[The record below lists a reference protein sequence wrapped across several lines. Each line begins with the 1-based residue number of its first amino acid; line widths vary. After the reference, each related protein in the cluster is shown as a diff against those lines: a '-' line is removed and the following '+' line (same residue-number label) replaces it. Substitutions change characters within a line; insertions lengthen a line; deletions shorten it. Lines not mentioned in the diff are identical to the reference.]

1 MPELAVTKRNPGGC
15 FYFNEIFIIISSEST
30 LIGAEVMDG
39 TDEKILD
46 LLKGNARMSYQELGD
61 AIGMSRVAA
70 KKRVQKL
77 EKDGVIRGYNT
88 CIYREGDITML
99 IDIVTLPGRYEDV
112 LRYVS
117 TRTAYVRQIYRTTK
131 ENHIHMV
138 AVSDSARDLKYL
150 ARMIQKKCGDDIVE
164 LHCHAVKEIVKDVYG
179 GIRYGQR
186 SEIDNERDIQRD

>member
-1 MPELAVTKRNPGGC
+1 
-15 FYFNEIFIIISSEST
+15 
-30 LIGAEVMDG
+30 MDG

-77 EKDGVIRGYNT
+77 EKDEIIRGYNT

-99 IDIVTLPGRYEDV
+99 IDIVTLPDRYEDV

-150 ARMIQKKCGDDIVE
+150 AKMIQKKCGDDIVE

-179 GIRYGQR
+179 GIRYEQR
-186 SEIDNERDIQRD
+186 SVSGSNGNNKRD

>member
-1 MPELAVTKRNPGGC
+1 
-15 FYFNEIFIIISSEST
+15 
-30 LIGAEVMDG
+30 
-39 TDEKILD
+39 
-46 LLKGNARMSYQELGD
+46 
-61 AIGMSRVAA
+61 
-70 KKRVQKL
+70 
-77 EKDGVIRGYNT
+77 
-88 CIYREGDITML
+88 ML
-99 IDIVTLPGRYEDV
+99 IDIVTLPDRYEDV

-150 ARMIQKKCGDDIVE
+150 AKMIQKKCGDDIVE

-186 SEIDNERDIQRD
+186 SVSGSNGNNERA